1 MEITN
6 VELQDLQQIL
16 EIEKRYFD
24 GFEFYSLKSLNE
36 MLDNKNV
43 IFIKAVE
50 KNKIV
55 GYLIAY
61 FVTDHIDLYQIAVD
75 HNHLRQKIATKLE
88 HCLSK
93 HKLPIFIEVAE
104 SNTNAIAFYEANDYK
119 IIKILNNYYES
130 KNALL
135 MRKET
140 WKS

>member
-50 KNKIV
+50 
-55 GYLIAY
+55 
-61 FVTDHIDLYQIAVD
+61 
-75 HNHLRQKIATKLE
+75 
-88 HCLSK
+88 
-93 HKLPIFIEVAE
+93 
-104 SNTNAIAFYEANDYK
+104 
-119 IIKILNNYYES
+119 
-130 KNALL
+130 
-135 MRKET
+135 
-140 WKS
+140 